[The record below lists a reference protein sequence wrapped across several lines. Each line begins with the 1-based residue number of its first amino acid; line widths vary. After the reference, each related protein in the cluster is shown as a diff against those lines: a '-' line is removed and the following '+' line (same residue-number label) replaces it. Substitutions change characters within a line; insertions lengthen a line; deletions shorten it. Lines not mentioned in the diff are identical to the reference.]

1 MTDDE
6 MTDGEIG
13 GLAAQLVDRQLA
25 GQRDAALVELRSLI
39 DATYRV
45 IARTGRFDP
54 PIRDILAEAELSNP
68 AFYRHFRSKD
78 ELLLLMLDEGR
89 RQLVDYLERRTQ
101 RVEPDERVAEWVRGF
116 LAQAS
121 DPEAARR
128 TRPFVVETERLHE
141 RFPAEQAQSEQML
154 VDQLAAL
161 LGDRAAWAP
170 LVYTLVVG
178 ELERLLRSAGSADE
192 RAGEQLVA
200 FVLAG
205 VEAQHPA

>member
-178 ELERLLRSAGSADE
+178 ELERLLRGAGSADE